1 VKTVILLALWAL
13 VSAAEVAADPVP
25 TVKGSFVSVYY
36 FLNDEPST
44 TTGNDATWNSD
55 TNTVTFYEVFSRG
68 NFKGYR
74 NDYQCKGR
82 IFFEIKDGT
91 PIEIGPMCDTK
102 MLNGLPV
109 TTTVTDPDDDFLHIK
124 TTFQF

>member
-1 VKTVILLALWAL
+1 MKTVILLALWAL
-13 VSAAEVAADPVP
+13 VSASEVPADPVP

-68 NFKGYR
+68 NFKGHR

>member
-1 VKTVILLALWAL
+1 MKTGILLALWAL
-13 VSAAEVAADPVP
+13 VSAHEVAAEPAP
-25 TVKGSFVSVYY
+25 TVKGSFISIYY
-36 FLNDEPST
+36 FLDNEPST

-55 TNTVTFYEVFSRG
+55 TNTVTFYEVFRKG
-68 NFKGYR
+68 NFKGRR
-74 NDYQCKGR
+74 NDYQCVGR

-109 TTTVTDPDDDFLHIK
+109 TTTVTDPDDGFVHVK